1 MSTES
6 QPGTPP
12 SYDIR
17 YDTPHGVPHG
27 IPYGTARSS
36 ADGAAHTVGF
46 ELSFPHPLE
55 SVWAAVATPAGL
67 RGWLALAD
75 PFEPGPGGAVT
86 LRWLNRLDGSFE
98 SGRLASGS
106 GGSGEGLTVSGR
118 ITAWSRRRLAE
129 YTVDGR
135 GSFGFTLR
143 GSLDDDRTRVR
154 FRNDFTGDDE
164 CVLDVLADWHQHFE
178 LLADELSGRPMDWT
192 AWTPERFRA
201 LRADYA
207 NGGSVSF

>member
-6 QPGTPP
+6 QPQTV
-12 SYDIR
+12 SSD
-17 YDTPHGVPHG
+17 
-27 IPYGTARSS
+27 IPYGTVRSS
-36 ADGAAHTVGF
+36 ADGAAHTIGF
-46 ELSFPHPLE
+46 ELAFPHPLE

-67 RGWLALAD
+67 RGWLAAAD

-86 LRWLNRLDGSFE
+86 LRWLNRGHEGSLG
-98 SGRLASGS
+98 GRGAEGSPEEGGAASVAGPA
-106 GGSGEGLTVSGR
+106 TPGR

-154 FRNDFTGDDE
+154 FRNDFTGDVE
-164 CVLDVLADWHQHFE
+164 SLPAALADWHQHFE
-178 LLADELSGRPMDWT
+178 LLGEELRGRPTDWST
-192 AWTPERFRA
+192 WTPARFA
-201 LRADYA
+201 ELRAEYA
-207 NGGSVSF
+207 LSLS

>member
-6 QPGTPP
+6 RPGTVASLP
-12 SYDIR
+12 YD
-17 YDTPHGVPHG
+17 

-36 ADGAAHTVGF
+36 ADSAAHTVGF
-46 ELSFPHPLE
+46 ELSYPHPLE

-67 RGWLALAD
+67 RGWLAAAD

-86 LRWLNRLDGSFE
+86 LRWLNRGSAGSPDE
-98 SGRLASGS
+98 GGPASA
-106 GGSGEGLTVSGR
+106 EGFAAPGR

-143 GSLDDDRTRVR
+143 GSLDDDCTRVR
-154 FRNDFTGDDE
+154 FRNDFTGDTE
-164 CVLDVLADWHQHFE
+164 RVLDVLAGWHQHFE
-178 LLADELSGRPMDWT
+178 LLAEELRGHPTDWST
-192 AWTPERFRA
+192 WTPDRFTA
-201 LRADYA
+201 LRAEY
-207 NGGSVSF
+207 VSSRR

>member
-6 QPGTPP
+6 RLGTVASLP
-12 SYDIR
+12 YD
-17 YDTPHGVPHG
+17 

-36 ADGAAHTVGF
+36 ACGAAHTVGF

-67 RGWLALAD
+67 RGWLAAAE

-86 LRWLNRLDGSFE
+86 LRWLNGGHEGSD
-98 SGRLASGS
+98 
-106 GGSGEGLTVSGR
+106 EGVAASGR

-129 YTVDGR
+129 YTIDGR

-154 FRNDFTGDDE
+154 FRNDFTGDTE
-164 CVLDVLADWHQHFE
+164 WVLDVLAGWHQHFE
-178 LLADELSGRPMDWT
+178 LLADVLRGHPTDWST
-192 AWTPERFRA
+192 WTPARFTE
-201 LRADYA
+201 LRAEYA
-207 NGGSVSF
+207 LSRA

>member
-6 QPGTPP
+6 RPRAL
-12 SYDIR
+12 SYDI
-17 YDTPHGVPHG
+17 PH
-27 IPYGTARSS
+27 GTARSS
-36 ADGAAHTVGF
+36 ADGAAHTIGF

-67 RGWLALAD
+67 RGWLAAAD

-86 LRWLNRLDGSFE
+86 LRWLNRGPRGALREG
-98 SGRLASGS
+98 GPASD
-106 GGSGEGLTVSGR
+106 EGFATPGR

-143 GSLDDDRTRVR
+143 GTLDDDRTRVR
-154 FRNDFTGDDE
+154 FRNDFTGDVE
-164 CVLDVLADWHQHFE
+164 TLPAALADWHQHFE
-178 LLADELSGRPMDWT
+178 LLGEELRGRPTDWST
-192 AWTPERFRA
+192 WTPARFA
-201 LRADYA
+201 ELRAEYA
-207 NGGSVSF
+207 LSPS